1 MTDNNFTKNDITA
14 IILHEFEIFPVDGR
28 KSFYGKCRVIETEQV
43 LYLQSYATL
52 VCCWDKKRKVFNK
65 LWGDYSLTTMNHVNS
80 FMRYLGLSL
89 GGKKWWNSMECNTNY
104 TISDLL
110 NI

>member
-1 MTDNNFTKNDITA
+1 MTNNNFTKNDITA
-14 IILHEFEIFPVDGR
+14 IISHEFEIFPVDGR

-43 LYLQSYATL
+43 LYLRSYDIL
-52 VCCWDKKRKVFNK
+52 VCYWDKKRKVFNK
-65 LWGDYSLTTMNHVNS
+65 LWDGYSLTTMRHVNS

-89 GGKKWWNSMECNTNY
+89 GGKKLWDSMECDTNY
-104 TISDLL
+104 TLSDLL